1 MSEFEPVPEPDM
13 EADSKPFAFD
23 GIQAED
29 VPPIVPEFTT
39 PDVKAGRKRRWWE
52 SKPKAENTGR
62 KTRERR
68 EKPMPVMPRGGL
80 KPQLENFYM
89 GMGLA
94 VMPFDPTCAKLIME
108 NAGPCAE
115 AMDEWAK
122 TNPAIRRALIQL
134 VTVSA
139 AGKVLMAHAPI
150 LMGIAMHHVPA
161 LRERQEKMVAE
172 FAEMMANGFP
182 RPEGEEDK

>member
-1 MSEFEPVPEPDM
+1 MTENERVPEPDK
-13 EADSKPFAFD
+13 EADSDAVDFSGFVV
-23 GIQAED
+23 ED

-52 SKPKAENTGR
+52 SKPKAERSRGS
-62 KTRERR
+62 KRERAER
-68 EKPMPVMPRGGL
+68 PMPTMPRGGL

-94 VMPFDPTCAKLIME
+94 AMPFDPHCAKLIME
-108 NAGPCAE
+108 NAGSCAE

-139 AGKVLMAHAPI
+139 AGKVIMAHMPI

-161 LRERQEKMVAE
+161 LRERQEKVFAE
-172 FAEMMANGFP
+172 FAEMMANGFQP
-182 RPEGEEDK
+182 TDGEEEK